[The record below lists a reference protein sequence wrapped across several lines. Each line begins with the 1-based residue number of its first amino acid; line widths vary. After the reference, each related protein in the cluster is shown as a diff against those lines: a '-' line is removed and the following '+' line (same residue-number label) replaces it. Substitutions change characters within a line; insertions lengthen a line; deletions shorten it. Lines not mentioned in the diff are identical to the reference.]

1 MSEQEKILVPAIEKP
16 ASSEPSSPE
25 VPASP
30 EHPQEQA
37 EGESAPA
44 SAPTIPAA
52 APRSPDG
59 PIPRE
64 VERAKAIEKILE
76 EDLSEVYFNL
86 PEDKREQ
93 FRVKGEA
100 TTLEINR
107 LLSATKVKVDKIVKL
122 IRSWL
127 LLIPGVNKFFLEQE
141 AKLKADQILKIND
154 KF

>member
-1 MSEQEKILVPAIEKP
+1 MSEQEKMLVPAIEQPVSTGP
-16 ASSEPSSPE
+16 ASPE

-30 EHPQEQA
+30 EPVHEHP

-44 SAPTIPAA
+44 TAPTIPAA
-52 APRSPDG
+52 TPRLPDG
-59 PIPRE
+59 PIPPE

-76 EDLSEVYFNL
+76 EDLSDVYFNL

-93 FRVKGEA
+93 FRIKGEA

-107 LLSATKVKVDKIVKL
+107 LLSATKIKVDKIVKL

-127 LLIPGVNKFFLEQE
+127 MLIPGVNKFFLEQE